1 MYSNHL
7 IDENSPYLLQHARQ
21 PVDWYPWGEQAFA
34 RARQEDKP
42 VFVSIGYSTCHW
54 CHVMAEESFSD
65 PEIAALLNRDF
76 ISVKVDRE
84 ERPDVDSVYMSVCQA
99 MTGSG
104 GWPMS
109 IFMTW
114 NKCPFFAGT
123 YFPKDG
129 GRGLIGFGQLL
140 TAVADK
146 WQKDRHSLLD
156 HANELVSVLSRSA
169 PGRAVL
175 DPSLPEEALKQFK
188 AVFDPE
194 YGGFGPAPKFPSPHN
209 LLFLLDRRRRQG
221 DGEALR
227 MAELTLKSMYRGGM
241 FDHIGFGF
249 SRYSVDRA
257 YQVPHFEK
265 MLYDNALLIM
275 AYAKAASVSS
285 DGFYLRAARETADY
299 LERELKGPEG
309 GFFSAQ
315 DADSEGEEGRFYT
328 FTPSEIKTVLGET
341 DGEAFCRCYG
351 ISEQGNFAGR
361 SIPHLSGAEDEAE
374 RERLSRLLPALREYR
389 KQRSALLLDD
399 KVLTAWNSL
408 AIVALARLY
417 RTAGEYKHL
426 EAARACDA
434 FISAHLQEGDRLF
447 VSWRQ
452 GKRGPAGFLDD
463 YACLIWA
470 RLELHQA
477 TQEQEYL
484 RQAELLCRRAL
495 ADFSDPEGG
504 FYLSGRQN
512 EQLILRP
519 KETWDGALPSGNSV
533 MAFDLVRLAAL
544 TEGPVWR
551 ETAERQLGFMCSEAQ
566 RNPMAHAFFL
576 LALSDHLQ
584 PPERVSVVLAPGEEA
599 ADLLP
604 RLSADDLVTLLPGPT
619 PEYPL
624 LNGKTTYYRCNE
636 SSCLPPSN
644 RPRPYGE
651 RSVEG

>member
-1 MYSNHL
+1 MHRNHL
-7 IDENSPYLLQHARQ
+7 INENSPYLLQHAHQ
-21 PVDWYPWGEQAFA
+21 PVDWYPWGEDAFA

-54 CHVMAEESFSD
+54 CHMMAEESFSD

-114 NKCPFFAGT
+114 DKRPFFAGT

-129 GRGLIGFGQLL
+129 VRGMIGFRQLL
-140 TAVADK
+140 EAVADK
-146 WQKDRHSLLD
+146 WREERQSLLE
-156 HANELVSVLSRSA
+156 HADGLVSILSRSA

-175 DPSLPEEALKQFK
+175 DPSLPEDALEQFK
-188 AVFDPE
+188 AAFDPE
-194 YGGFGPAPKFPSPHN
+194 YGGFGPAPKFPSPHH
-209 LLFLLDRRRRQG
+209 LLFLLDRYRRQG
-221 DGEALR
+221 DGQALR
-227 MAELTLKSMYRGGM
+227 MAEVTLKNMYHGGV

-265 MLYDNALLIM
+265 MLYDNTLLIM
-275 AYAKAASVSS
+275 AYAKAAAVSGN
-285 DGFYLRAARETADY
+285 GFYLRVAREIADY
-299 LERELKGPEG
+299 LQRELMGPEG
-309 GFFSAQ
+309 EFFSAQ

-328 FTPSEIKTVLGET
+328 FTPAEIKEVLGER
-341 DGEAFCRCYG
+341 DGEAFNRYYG

-361 SIPHLSGAEDEAE
+361 SIPHLSGPEDDAQ
-374 RERLSRLLPALREYR
+374 RERLAQLLPKLREYR
-389 KQRSALLLDD
+389 RQRSALLLDD

-408 AIVALARLY
+408 TVAALTRLY
-417 RTAGEYKHL
+417 RTAGEYKYL
-426 EAARACDA
+426 EAARACNG
-434 FISAHLQEGDRLF
+434 FILAHLQEGDRLF

-519 KETWDGALPSGNSV
+519 KETWDGALPGGNSV
-533 MAFDLVRLAAL
+533 MAFDLVRLAAV
-544 TEGPVWR
+544 TDDPFWR
-551 ETAERQLGFMCSEAQ
+551 ETARRQLGFMCAEAR

-576 LALSDHLQ
+576 LALTEHLQ
-584 PPERVSVVLAPGEEA
+584 PPERVTVVPASGDTA
-599 ADLLP
+599 AKLLP
-604 RLSADDLVTLLPGPT
+604 RLREDDLVTLLPAPT

-624 LNGKTTYYRCNE
+624 LNGETTYYRCNE
-636 SSCLPPSN
+636 NSCLPPSN
-644 RPRPYGE
+644 RPRPDGG
-651 RSVEG
+651 RSIVK